1 MERSL
6 VGLIDDDHTENT
18 QMGVRK
24 HILCGWMNL
33 LTHTFHET
41 HLPGCSVL
49 TFSSRFTT
57 KNNGEETKGGTCSWP
72 DRAR

>member
-24 HILCGWMNL
+24 HVLCGWMNL
-33 LTHTFHET
+33 LTHKFQKT
-41 HLPGCSVL
+41 HLHGCSVL

-57 KNNGEETKGGTCSWP
+57 KNNREETKGGTCSWP

>member
-33 LTHTFHET
+33 LTHVSGNT
-41 HLPGCSVL
+41 P
-49 TFSSRFTT
+49 SRVQCPHIFQQIY
-57 KNNGEETKGGTCSWP
+57 NEE
-72 DRAR
+72 